1 MEKLK
6 EIEKLLNLEEYKIL
20 KIEERQEEG
29 KMKKI
34 IYVESK
40 KRKEKCP
47 ICGEYTKS
55 IHDKLKPIEIKYIK
69 IVEQET
75 KINVAKN
82 LQKKQH

>member
-75 KINVAKN
+75 KINVIKN